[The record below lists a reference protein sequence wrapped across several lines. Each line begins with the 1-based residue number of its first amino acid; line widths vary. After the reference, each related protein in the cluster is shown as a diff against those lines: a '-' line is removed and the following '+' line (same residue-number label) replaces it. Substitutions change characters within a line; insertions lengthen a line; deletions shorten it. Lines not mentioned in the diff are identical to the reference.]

1 MLLLIEFLLHNNDNN
16 HFKKMAVK
24 VNANPYH
31 QEGRICI
38 TINEKRIDYA

>member
-1 MLLLIEFLLHNNDNN
+1 MTHAATYRISLTSLHNNNNN

-31 QEGRICI
+31 AIAER
-38 TINEKRIDYA
+38 AL